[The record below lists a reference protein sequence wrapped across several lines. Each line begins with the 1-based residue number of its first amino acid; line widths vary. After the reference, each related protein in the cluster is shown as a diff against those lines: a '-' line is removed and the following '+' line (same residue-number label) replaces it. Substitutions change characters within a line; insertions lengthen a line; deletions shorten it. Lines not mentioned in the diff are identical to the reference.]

1 MKKVN
6 IIILILIELCCTCC
20 HFENLH
26 NNHKLI
32 KISDKELLE
41 KENIKIEST
50 INEFNEISKKSIEL
64 KEKIEN
70 EINKI
75 NKLYETTKDE
85 IIKIKSK
92 KMMNPKS
99 NHYVL
104 YMILNFIIIYYPL
117 INLLKK

>member
-1 MKKVN
+1 MG
-6 IIILILIELCCTCC
+6 IGDWGLGCCTCC

-64 KEKIEN
+64 KEKTEN

-85 IIKIKSK
+85 ITKSYIKKHEKLIKE
-92 KMMNPKS
+92 
-99 NHYVL
+99 
-104 YMILNFIIIYYPL
+104 
-117 INLLKK
+117 

>member
-1 MKKVN
+1 MRKVN

-32 KISDKELLE
+32 KISDTQLLE

-50 INEFNEISKKSIEL
+50 INEFNEVSKKSIEL

-70 EINKI
+70 EINRI
-75 NKLYETTKDE
+75 NKLK
-85 IIKIKSK
+85 
-92 KMMNPKS
+92 N
-99 NHYVL
+99 YVV
-104 YMILNFIIIYYPL
+104 
-117 INLLKK
+117 

>member
-6 IIILILIELCCTCC
+6 IIFLIFLIELCCTCC

-32 KISDKELLE
+32 KISYKELLE
-41 KENIKIEST
+41 KENIEIESS

-70 EINKI
+70 EINRI
-75 NKLYETTKDE
+75 NKLYEKTKDE
-85 IIKIKSK
+85 ITKSYINKHEKLIKDKREIR
-92 KMMNPKS
+92 
-99 NHYVL
+99 
-104 YMILNFIIIYYPL
+104 
-117 INLLKK
+117 

>member
-6 IIILILIELCCTCC
+6 IILFILIELCCTCC

-50 INEFNEISKKSIEL
+50 INEFNEISKKSKEL
-64 KEKIEN
+64 KEKIEM
-70 EINKI
+70 K
-75 NKLYETTKDE
+75 
-85 IIKIKSK
+85 
-92 KMMNPKS
+92 
-99 NHYVL
+99 
-104 YMILNFIIIYYPL
+104 
-117 INLLKK
+117 